1 MQLQKNPSIL
11 FCVAL
16 IDNHAE
22 SKIKV
27 KFDFDKNTWD
37 VMSELIQDW
46 FSELSLWS
54 WIKKPVIHDLSKWIC
69 IAIIL
74 VIQLSGNC
82 ILCIK
87 CSITL
92 KTAIFGGGN
101 GILWVGNDKKDKFL
115 KLL

>member
-16 IDNHAE
+16 IDNHTE

-87 CSITL
+87 CSTTL
-92 KTAIFGGGN
+92 KTVIFGGG
-101 GILWVGNDKKDKFL
+101 GMAFYE
-115 KLL
+115 